1 MLRWRRLFWLA
12 HWQEAGDETRSRDVV
27 DARPKQAYP
36 GSFSGSGERLLSPF
50 CVWGTGTPVEGTG
63 SLMHSRSQ
71 GAKKVG
77 GGWGTLCAWELEW
90 RAALCSRMQSHA
102 QPKPGG
108 QSHKGGDSEFGT
120 LRAWVGTAHSSGGG
134 DAHTDFKLE
143 DTGRFC
149 PTVTSVVLHLQR
161 FNFGPTLAPLTRM
174 IDGQRTRTPRVGI
187 VLPLSQS
194 PHCSAHDRPHT
205 TK

>member
-1 MLRWRRLFWLA
+1 
-12 HWQEAGDETRSRDVV
+12 
-27 DARPKQAYP
+27 
-36 GSFSGSGERLLSPF
+36 
-50 CVWGTGTPVEGTG
+50 
-63 SLMHSRSQ
+63 MHSRSQ

-143 DTGRFC
+143 DTGRF
-149 PTVTSVVLHLQR
+149 SHAS
-161 FNFGPTLAPLTRM
+161 N
-174 IDGQRTRTPRVGI
+174 
-187 VLPLSQS
+187 SY
-194 PHCSAHDRPHT
+194 
-205 TK
+205 